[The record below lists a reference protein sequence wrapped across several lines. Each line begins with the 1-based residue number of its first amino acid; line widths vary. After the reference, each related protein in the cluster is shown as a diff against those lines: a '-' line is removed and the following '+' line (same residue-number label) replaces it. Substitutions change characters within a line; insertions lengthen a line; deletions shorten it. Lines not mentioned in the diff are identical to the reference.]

1 MPVCFHPSN
10 PLDALESI
18 IQNSEGKPLYGE
30 IEVYQ
35 KLANDLANSDRVW
48 DVWHD
53 LRLPE
58 HSDSYNHYHK
68 TNGQIDFLILC
79 KHGILV
85 LEVKGGAI
93 AIRDNR
99 FYYDGA
105 EPKAMKQDPFKQAEG
120 YKHTLK
126 DVILSNFKRFLFC
139 DAVAFPH
146 VKIPIDSI
154 LFDGNLLW
162 TGYKSDNEYS
172 GSIEIFLL
180 KVFDHWKRKHEKVG
194 RRYDDMNEKEY
205 LAIKKLLSPVIRD
218 RNRQPYID
226 TLQWLGI
233 KNIEILEGLKKN
245 QRVMIQ
251 GPPGCGKTT
260 LAKAFIDMQGNK
272 KGIYLCWNRLLMRQ
286 MESVLKSRFD
296 SDRIEVDTYSGFFLK
311 QNPQISPENMTFFRE
326 DDFRELVQCTIGMQ
340 KQTGTLTPFDYVV
353 IDEAQDLFDRGLD
366 IFIEN
371 YSGFNG
377 KGLTNGI
384 SLVLYDIDQSYMATG
399 RDVTGMA
406 DLLSDYYS
414 HFMMSDVKRS
424 AQNPGI
430 RSVSIDVLDN
440 PETLSDKVNQ
450 LDDEKKGLIKLVRHK
465 NLTEFKNHILR
476 NLLTPIRERDNSMLG
491 KDCILLVE
499 SSILNN
505 RTGGL
510 GDIRE
515 LLTIRDV
522 EELDE
527 NNVTDQLNV
536 LRYTSILKFKGLE
549 RKHVYL
555 VVKEPSHK
563 NRYELYVGIT
573 RAIFSVDINI
583 IG

>member
-1 MPVCFHPSN
+1 MPVSFHPSN

-18 IQNSEGKPLYGE
+18 ILSSEGKPLYGE
-30 IEVYQ
+30 IDIYR
-35 KLANDLANSDRVW
+35 KLAKDLASSDIMW

-68 TNGQIDFLILC
+68 TSCQIDFLILC
-79 KHGILV
+79 RHGILV

-105 EPKAMKQDPFKQAEG
+105 EPKAMKQDPFKQAQG

-126 DVILSNFKRFLFC
+126 DVVLSNFKRFLFC

-146 VKIPIDSI
+146 VKIRIESI

-162 TGYKSDNEYS
+162 TGYKSDLEYE
-172 GSIEIFLL
+172 GSIEKFLL
-180 KVFDHWKRKHEKVG
+180 KVFDHWKRKHEKFG
-194 RRYDDMNEKEY
+194 RRYDNIDEKEY
-205 LAIKKLLSPVIRD
+205 LRIKRILSPEIRD
-218 RNRQPYID
+218 RNRQPQID

-260 LAKAFIDMQGNK
+260 LAKSFIDMQENK

-286 MESVLKSRFD
+286 MESVLKTRLY
-296 SDRIEVDTYSGFFLK
+296 SDRIEVDTYSGFFQKL
-311 QNPQISPENMTFFRE
+311 NPQITSQEMKSYRE
-326 DDFRELVQCTIGMQ
+326 VDFSELVKNTIKRQ
-340 KQTGTLTPFDYVV
+340 QNSGTLTPFDFVV

-366 IFIEN
+366 IFLEN
-371 YSGFNG
+371 YSGFNS

-384 SLVLYDIDQSYMATG
+384 SLVLYDIDQSYMANG
-399 RDVTGMA
+399 RDVIGMA

-414 HFMMSDVKRS
+414 HFMMSEVKRS

-430 RSVSIDVLDN
+430 REISIGILED
-440 PETLSDKVNQ
+440 PEKLSETISN
-450 LDDEKKGLIKLVRHK
+450 LEDEKKGLIKVVRHT
-465 NLTEFKNHILR
+465 NLTEFKNHIVR

-499 SSILNN
+499 SSILND
-505 RTGGL
+505 RYVGL
-510 GDIRE
+510 ANIRE
-515 LLTIRDV
+515 LLTIKDV

-527 NNVTDQLNV
+527 KNVTDQLNV

-573 RAIFSVDINI
+573 RAIFSVEINI